1 MDLTTRCGFKPQA
14 GASLSVARRVSMLLA
29 DNRLAG
35 ARLRTSSHGYIVDLR
50 GRSKF
55 CADLDAVLAELVLLS
70 GGSR

>member
-35 ARLRTSSHGYIVDLR
+35 VRLRTAARGHTVELR

-55 CADLDAVLAELVLLS
+55 CSDLDAVLAELVRLS
-70 GGSR
+70 GGAS